1 MKKTVSLF
9 FSLCASSL
17 LAVPPSIETV
27 TLSLSDRLG
36 EVVVHYT
43 LANPPAI
50 VTATFTANG
59 ERLPDT
65 ASWYMLGDINA
76 IVTNTS
82 GSFTWNFRH
91 TVTNLDTSDLSVTL
105 TAWTLEAPPLYCC
118 IDLSEGPTATTYPME
133 FYTSSNAVPGGVPSD
148 TYKTC
153 KMLFRRIPRSNDDGF
168 TMGSPSSESGRNAA
182 REAERNVVLTHDFY
196 MAVYECTQEQWQR
209 ITGSYEFSHLVDD
222 VSTWPFSPR
231 RPAEHLSVVNIRG
244 SRAEG
249 VNWPSTTNYVASGS
263 VAGKLRSRTGNI
275 YLWDLPTEAQWEY
288 ACRAGTT
295 GKSYDA
301 TLSLSEMAV
310 YGRNDGLDKP
320 PSVDGTQIVG
330 TKIPNAWG
338 LYDMLGNVMEWCN
351 DWRQENTSSLPRIN
365 PVGPNA
371 FTDSQGVYYR
381 IARGGGC
388 RYGSGSVRPAH
399 RNSWDDTKCDSAW
412 GFRFSATLGAHWDT
426 STTPPTLY

>member
-9 FSLCASSL
+9 LSLCASSL
-17 LAVPPSIETV
+17 LAAPPSIETV
-27 TLSLSDRLG
+27 TLSLSDRPG
-36 EVVVHYT
+36 EVAVHYT

-65 ASWYMLGDINA
+65 ASWYMLGDVNA
-76 IVTNTS
+76 IVTSTS

-91 TVTNLDTSDLSVTL
+91 TVTNLDTPDLSVTL

-118 IDLSEGPTATTYPME
+118 IDLSEGPTATTYPLK

-153 KMLFRRIPRSNDDGF
+153 KMLFRRIPRSSDDGF

-209 ITGSYEFSHLVDD
+209 ITGSYGFSHLVDD

-231 RPAEHLSVVNIRG
+231 RPAEYLSVVNIRG

-275 YLWDLPTEAQWEY
+275 YLWDLPTEA
-288 ACRAGTT
+288 
-295 GKSYDA
+295 
-301 TLSLSEMAV
+301 
-310 YGRNDGLDKP
+310 
-320 PSVDGTQIVG
+320 
-330 TKIPNAWG
+330 
-338 LYDMLGNVMEWCN
+338 
-351 DWRQENTSSLPRIN
+351 
-365 PVGPNA
+365 
-371 FTDSQGVYYR
+371 
-381 IARGGGC
+381 
-388 RYGSGSVRPAH
+388 
-399 RNSWDDTKCDSAW
+399 
-412 GFRFSATLGAHWDT
+412 
-426 STTPPTLY
+426 